1 MRKKKNARANKVRY
15 GRQESMKRKRDIKKE
30 KIGTTPINDF
40 FLFIYLFLFI
50 FLSTQSTRF
59 EISKFVSR
67 GITRFSTQ
75 FPPNYWRDHHILCKS
90 FRKVDAFIKYIQYE
104 RHSSCKKNLGISL
117 IIEEETRGTIVIK
130 FD

>member
-40 FLFIYLFLFI
+40 SLFIYFYFFEHAI
-50 FLSTQSTRF
+50 HSFRDF
-59 EISKFVSR
+59 EIRVAWNY
-67 GITRFSTQ
+67 TFSTQ

-90 FRKVDAFIKYIQYE
+90 FRKIDAFIKYIQYE